1 MPDFKNY
8 NPKQVTAVF
17 GAIIMQGVNDGVFIK
32 TVRNSDGYT
41 VKVGAQGDVTRV
53 RNLDKTGQVTIT
65 LLAESPTNDL
75 LSFQANLDEAS
86 DGGGA
91 VAPLMIK
98 DLNGTTLMIAENAWI
113 MKMPEV
119 EHAVDASSRE
129 WVIECADL
137 KMVVGGSLV

>member
-8 NPKQVTAVF
+8 NPKQVTVSF
-17 GAIIMQGVNDGVFIK
+17 GAIIVQGFNDGPFIK
-32 TVRNSDGYT
+32 TVRNSDAYT
-41 VKVGAQGDVTRV
+41 VKVGAHGDVTRV
-53 RNLDKTGQVTIT
+53 RSLDRTGQVTIT

-86 DGGGA
+86 DAGGA

-98 DLNGTTLMIAENAWI
+98 DLNGLTLMIAENAWI
-113 MKMPEV
+113 MKYPEV
-119 EHAVDASSRE
+119 EHATDASPRE
-129 WVIECADL
+129 WVLECADL